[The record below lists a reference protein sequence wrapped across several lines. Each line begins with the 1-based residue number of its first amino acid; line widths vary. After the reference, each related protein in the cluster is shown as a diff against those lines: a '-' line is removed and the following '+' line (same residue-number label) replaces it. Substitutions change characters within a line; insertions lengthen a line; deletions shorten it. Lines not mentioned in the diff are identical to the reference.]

1 MPERAS
7 VNELLQLGLESVVG
21 TAVAANRQMAL
32 FEVVATGEYD
42 PKPFAGEG
50 RKQAAAVL
58 PNKDWVTAKWSTK
71 GNAGDAVSY
80 TEIVYVL
87 ASLFGRPTPTTHAG
101 GTNSKDW
108 TFDAPLQGS
117 PANPTATYT
126 AQQGSAAHAHQFAGF
141 LFTDIT
147 IKGNRD
153 GVSASGSCIAQTLTT
168 NNALSSSP
176 TKLLTDP
183 ILGADWTVYRDTTS
197 AGLGTTQLLR
207 VFEWEYAYTNV
218 WGVIWPGNKVASG
231 NTWAALVELDP
242 KHTARIKVEADAQ
255 GDTGFSDVRAGTTE
269 FYRIDCKGQV
279 FVAPDNAINRELKI
293 DIAGKVNAAI
303 PLTDGNDLLEED
315 ILLEVVEDTTWGH
328 AALIVATNLV
338 AAL

>member
-7 VNELLQLGLESVVG
+7 VNELLQLGLESTLG

-32 FEVVATGEYD
+32 FELVATGEYD
-42 PKPFAGEG
+42 PKPHSGQG
-50 RKQAAAVL
+50 RKQSAVVL
-58 PNKDWVTAKWSTK
+58 PNKDWTSGKWSTK

-80 TEIVYVL
+80 TEIIYPL
-87 ASLFGRPTPTTHAG
+87 ATLFGRPTPSTHAG

-117 PANPTATYT
+117 PANPIASYT
-126 AQQGSAAHAHQFAGF
+126 AQQGSAAHSHQFAG
-141 LFTDIT
+141 LIFTSIT
-147 IKGNRD
+147 IKGTRD
-153 GVSASGSCIAQTLTT
+153 GVTASGDCIAQTFST
-168 NNALSSSP
+168 NIALSSSP

-207 VFEWEYAYTNV
+207 VFEWEYNYTGV
-218 WGVIWPGNKVASG
+218 YGVIWPGNKVASA
-231 NTWAALVELDP
+231 NTWAAIVELDP
-242 KHTARIKVEADAQ
+242 VHTARIKLEADTQ

-269 FYRIDCKGQV
+269 FYRFDCKGQT

-303 PLTDGNDLLEED
+303 PLTDGDDLLEEE
-315 ILLEVVEDTTWGH
+315 IMLEVVEDTTWTH
-328 AALIVATNLV
+328 AALIVATNLI